1 MVEALDLSINN
12 LPDIDGYSAI
22 LIDVSGSMG
31 TKISSKSAVS
41 AKDIACLLGAICFK
55 KGIADVYVFANSCK
69 LVNNISKKSTVMDI
83 MDSIRS
89 IYVGG
94 STYLN
99 TALETVGRQGVK
111 YDNLIVLSDGDCYR
125 TTGRNSFTFDSYWSG
140 YSTDDNINSLIKSG
154 IIKKVYVNNLVGN
167 DFAIVNTDD
176 YRKNL
181 ITGFSEKIV
190 DVINVY
196 SALGTGAS
204 DIRVI
209 IDSLM
214 DSLQ

>member
-1 MVEALDLSINN
+1 M
-12 LPDIDGYSAI
+12 
-22 LIDVSGSMG
+22 
-31 TKISSKSAVS
+31 
-41 AKDIACLLGAICFK
+41 
-55 KGIADVYVFANSCK
+55 
-69 LVNNISKKSTVMDI
+69 
-83 MDSIRS
+83 
-89 IYVGG
+89 
-94 STYLN
+94 
-99 TALETVGRQGVK
+99 
-111 YDNLIVLSDGDCYR
+111 
-125 TTGRNSFTFDSYWSG
+125 
-140 YSTDDNINSLIKSG
+140 
-154 IIKKVYVNNLVGN
+154 NNLVGN

>member
-1 MVEALDLSINN
+1 
-12 LPDIDGYSAI
+12 
-22 LIDVSGSMG
+22 
-31 TKISSKSAVS
+31 
-41 AKDIACLLGAICFK
+41 
-55 KGIADVYVFANSCK
+55 
-69 LVNNISKKSTVMDI
+69 MDI
-83 MDSIRS
+83 MNSIRS

-125 TTGRNSFTFDSYWSG
+125 TTGSNSFTFDNYWSG
-140 YSTDDNINSLIKSG
+140 YSTDDNINSLIKKG